1 MIRQISLKPR
11 DYLWAPQKPF
21 LLKMGFIASTDNI
34 SFTFEDEGRKA
45 CLCIEEE
52 EDISINKGTLPE
64 IWNELMKLNF
74 TKIIN
79 ENESIVGLDGY
90 ELIVGLR
97 SGLNEITVTLWNPS
111 ESIYKEYG
119 MTESAAF
126 MNCVNRLIKLAADNN
141 VEVRLD
147 CE

>member
-1 MIRQISLKPR
+1 M
-11 DYLWAPQKPF
+11 
-21 LLKMGFIASTDNI
+21 
-34 SFTFEDEGRKA
+34 
-45 CLCIEEE
+45 
-52 EDISINKGTLPE
+52 NKGNLPE

-74 TKIIN
+74 TKIIK

-97 SGLNEITVTLWNPS
+97 SGLNEISVTLWNPS
-111 ESIYKEYG
+111 ESIYKEYS

-126 MNCVNRLIKLAADNN
+126 MNCVNRLIKLAADND
-141 VEVRLD
+141 VEVQLD